1 MAPGPAPSPATAD
14 CFCSTL
20 VFRTFRAMVAQSRLV
35 FPGLSASLLSN
46 RGVVLALESLPDR
59 FIRDLAYLRYVSF
72 SG

>member
-1 MAPGPAPSPATAD
+1 M
-14 CFCSTL
+14 L

-59 FIRDLAYLRYVSF
+59 FIRDLAYLR
-72 SG
+72 